1 MLNTCQN
8 TSSNENKTNFIYFSN
23 EKEKDNYR
31 AKLYDIINDKLTIFE
46 HCINEVGFSQPY
58 PYLDLRYNFIGKYF
72 KWKKIPQIY
81 PSDKT
86 EDLLVRNY
94 VQNYFSKQVYQH

>member
-31 AKLYDIINDKLTIFE
+31 AKLYDIINCKCAFL
-46 HCINEVGFSQPY
+46 H
-58 PYLDLRYNFIGKYF
+58 
-72 KWKKIPQIY
+72 
-81 PSDKT
+81 
-86 EDLLVRNY
+86 
-94 VQNYFSKQVYQH
+94 